1 MVVYILISMY
11 YFYIKSISIK
21 TPRVCMSR
29 AATIYG
35 NCQVFQGLSI
45 MLSIFIHP
53 AQWTILIKYGHCNSQ
68 NLILLVQK
76 LTFPHLISWYFQKR
90 FQNLNQIPESIVL
103 SFIWYLVWN
112 FFWSYWLNYIQMS
125 EKREYCPKWTV
136 TP

>member
-1 MVVYILISMY
+1 MFSYMYHHMVVYILISMY

-53 AQWTILIKYGHCNSQ
+53 AQWTILIKHGHCNSQ

-76 LTFPHLISWYFQKR
+76 LTFPHLIYIFDCSAFYCK
-90 FQNLNQIPESIVL
+90 I
-103 SFIWYLVWN
+103 
-112 FFWSYWLNYIQMS
+112 SYSALYSDFKPCCIAYHNAHHEI
-125 EKREYCPKWTV
+125 
-136 TP
+136 